1 MSLGLVLQEDETG
14 EGRFNF
20 PGYGLGPTCLQPKD
34 GMAIKGHNNNAPAS
48 AAPEKSIEEMKKL
61 FISRAKRIDT
71 VSRVAFPLVF
81 LIFNIFYWIIYKII
95 RSEDIHKQ

>member
-1 MSLGLVLQEDETG
+1 MLQEDETG
-14 EGRFNF
+14 EGRFSF
-20 PGYGLGPTCLQPKD
+20 PGYGMGPACLHAKD
-34 GMAIKGHNNNAPAS
+34 GMAIKGNNNNAPAS